1 MDKIWLI
8 CNVIVYGFEL
18 LVFGAMVIGLIGL
31 IEGGKFNN
39 PIIQE
44 IFDAIFKID
53 TEDDE
58 AL

>member
-18 LVFGAMVIGLIGL
+18 LVFGAMVIGIIGFMK
-31 IEGGKFNN
+31 GGKYNN

-53 TEDDE
+53 MEDDE